1 MPADARMNPFPP
13 FDDGRAR
20 FSRETVGRR
29 TVVAIAGEVDVLS
42 APAFRHEIEA
52 AMALGGAELWIDLTE
67 TDFID
72 SSGLHA
78 LADTHMRMRELG
90 QRLTIICPPGNV
102 RRVMDVSG
110 LSEQLPLASDRPE
123 AHRAG

>member
-29 TVVAIAGEVDVLS
+29 TVVAIGGEVDVLS
-42 APAFRHEIEA
+42 APAFRNEIEA
-52 AMALGGAELWIDLTE
+52 AIGLGGAELWIDLTE
-67 TDFID
+67 TEFID

-78 LADTHMRMRELG
+78 LADTHARMRGLER
-90 QRLTIICPPGNV
+90 RLTIICPPGSV

-110 LSEQLPLASDRPE
+110 LSEQLPLAADRAS